1 MTPRVKIIN
10 ACSEHIAAIS
20 DIESRAIPGGW
31 SRRAFEEA
39 VAAPGKIILA
49 AELDGEIVGFA
60 NASFVL
66 DEGEILN
73 IAVDEKYRRA
83 GIGKALLYSLLKS
96 FPDEIE
102 KVYLEVRSENSAAIA
117 LYEKTGFERCG
128 LRKRYYADPLDDA
141 VIMKKNIKD
150 DE

>member
-10 ACSEHIAAIS
+10 ACSEHIEAIAE
-20 DIESRAIPGGW
+20 IESRAILGGW

-39 VAAPGKIILA
+39 AAAPGKIILA
-49 AELDGEIVGFA
+49 AELEGRTVGFA

-73 IAVDEKYRRA
+73 IAVDEKYRHA
-83 GIGKALLYSLLKS
+83 GIGKALLYSLLES
-96 FPDEIE
+96 FPCEIE
-102 KVYLEVRSENSAAIA
+102 NVYLEVRSENSAAIS
-117 LYEKTGFERCG
+117 LYEKAGFESCG
-128 LRKRYYADPLDDA
+128 LRKKYYADPVDDA